1 MRAEHFFDET
11 WWNEL
16 CRPPCRCVTC
26 TQCGATT
33 PGLRCEWQ
41 KNYTQCAPCASLV
54 TCPICLVDYSEGA
67 TILQCRQCDRWAPF
81 LQAAACLCT
90 PLTRLSPILRWF
102 HASCQSLHSEEDV
115 EKAAENGFNCTMCR
129 TFKSTKGG
137 GQLLS
142 SWTDVCDACVG
153 VLTPL
158 LICCC
163 SGGQGQRRHRSPGY
177 DPNLHEG

>member
-1 MRAEHFFDET
+1 MND
-11 WWNEL
+11 L

-81 LQAAACLCT
+81 LHTRRCLSVCT
-90 PLTRLSPILRWF
+90 PVTR
-102 HASCQSLHSEEDV
+102 
-115 EKAAENGFNCTMCR
+115 
-129 TFKSTKGG
+129 
-137 GQLLS
+137 LLS
-142 SWTDVCDACVG
+142 SHPQVVPCLLPEPPLGGRCGKSCRKWLQLHNVSDLQEHERCGAVILQLDWCVRRLCRCFDSSPPLLLQSWPRPETS
-153 VLTPL
+153 LTP
-158 LICCC
+158 
-163 SGGQGQRRHRSPGY
+163 R
-177 DPNLHEG
+177 